1 MAEKLRVIVGVNG
14 SARSVAALHRAVG
27 EARSRNAVL
36 VPVLAWHPVGGEF
49 TYRSSP
55 CPPLLAVW
63 EQAAR
68 KRLDDT
74 FEQAFGGYPTDLR
87 IEPALVR
94 DEQPGRALVAVADRP
109 DDLLVVSTGRQGR
122 LQRLFHGAVARY
134 CLSHARCTVAS
145 VPPSELPQAG
155 ERSVRSNTLATLAA

>member
-1 MAEKLRVIVGVNG
+1 MAENLRVIVGVNG

-27 EARSRNAVL
+27 EARSRGAVL
-36 VPVLAWHPVGGEF
+36 VPVHAWHPVGGELA
-49 TYRSSP
+49 YRSSP

-87 IEPALVR
+87 IEPELVR
-94 DEQPGRALVAVADRP
+94 EEQPGRALVAVADRP
-109 DDLLVVSTGRQGR
+109 DDLLVVSTGKQGR
-122 LQRLFHGAVARY
+122 LQRFFHGAVARY

-145 VPPSELPQAG
+145 VPPSELPQQG
-155 ERSVRSNTLATLAA
+155 ESFARPKALAALAA